1 MLHIEW
7 PVLSQMVA
15 DVEPFDYERCGFFFG
30 YEEGGDS
37 VVTRIM
43 PAKNSRQAERHTNYE
58 IAAREYLCAE
68 GMADEE
74 GLKLLGVY
82 HSHPNHP
89 AIPSDF
95 DQEVAQ
101 PNFFYIII
109 SVKNRKLVEVRTWQ
123 LDQGKQFQEDEFDVI
138 RSSQKYARPV
148 LDIMELQ

>member
-1 MLHIEW
+1 MLRIEW

-15 DVEPFDYERCGFFFG
+15 DVEPFEYERCGFFFG
-30 YEEGGDS
+30 YEEGDDA

-43 PAKNSRQAERHTNYE
+43 PAKNSCQTERHTNYE
-58 IAAREYLCAE
+58 IEAKEYLSAE

-89 AIPSDF
+89 AIPSAF

-101 PNFFYIII
+101 PDFFYIII
-109 SVKNRKLVEVRTWQ
+109 SVRNRKLVEVRTWQ
-123 LDQGKQFQEDEFDVI
+123 LDQGKNFEEDKFDI
-138 RSSQKYARPV
+138 IPSSQKYVRPL